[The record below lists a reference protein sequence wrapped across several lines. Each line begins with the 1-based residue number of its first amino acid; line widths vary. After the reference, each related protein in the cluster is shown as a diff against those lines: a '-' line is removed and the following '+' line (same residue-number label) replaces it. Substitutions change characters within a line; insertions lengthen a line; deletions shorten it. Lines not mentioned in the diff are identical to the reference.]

1 MIERVSTLPSSSTPT
16 LIAHRNFSF
25 FANAVQDE
33 PIETT
38 TSLSP
43 PLPQSLKKSKSIYPA
58 LIVGLSMV
66 SRGEIGFLI
75 ANIGVS
81 TSILSAEAF
90 IVTIWAILLNTI
102 LGPIAVGLMVKLL
115 GSKLT
120 DGLWVDLSTRTIA
133 N

>member
-1 MIERVSTLPSSSTPT
+1 MIERVPSSSTPT
-16 LIAHRNFSF
+16 LISHRNLSFSD
-25 FANAVQDE
+25 NAVRDE
-33 PIETT
+33 TIEIIT
-38 TSLSP
+38 SP
-43 PLPQSLKKSKSIYPA
+43 PLPVKKFRGVYPA

-81 TSILSAEAF
+81 TNILSPQAF

-120 DGLWVDLSTRTIA
+120 DGLWVD
-133 N
+133 

>member
-1 MIERVSTLPSSSTPT
+1 MEISIVERVSARPSSSTPVLIT
-16 LIAHRNFSF
+16 HRNHSFSTNIAH
-25 FANAVQDE
+25 DE

-38 TSLSP
+38 VSS
-43 PLPQSLKKSKSIYPA
+43 PLPVPLRQSKGFYPA

-81 TSILSAEAF
+81 ASILSAKAY

-102 LGPIAVGLMVKLL
+102 LGPIAVGLVVKLL
-115 GSKLT
+115 GSKLS
-120 DGLWVDLSTRTIA
+120 DGLWVD
-133 N
+133 

>member
-1 MIERVSTLPSSSTPT
+1 LSIFLSKVEISMIERAPATSSPV
-16 LIAHRNFSF
+16 LISHRNISSN
-25 FANAVQDE
+25 NAHNDT
-33 PIETT
+33 IETT
-38 TSLSP
+38 P
-43 PLPQSLKKSKSIYPA
+43 PPPPSRLPVRKSRSVYPA

-81 TSILSAEAF
+81 TSILSAKVF

-115 GSKLT
+115 GSKLS
-120 DGLWVDLSTRTIA
+120 DG
-133 N
+133 

>member
-1 MIERVSTLPSSSTPT
+1 MIERVSALPSSSTPT
-16 LIAHRNFSF
+16 LITHRNFSLS
-25 FANAVQDE
+25 ADAVQDE

-43 PLPQSLKKSKSIYPA
+43 PPPQPLKKSRSVYPA

-75 ANIGVS
+75 ANIAVS

-102 LGPIAVGLMVKLL
+102 LGPIAVGFMVKLL

-120 DGLWVDLSTRTIA
+120 DGLWVD
-133 N
+133 

>member
-1 MIERVSTLPSSSTPT
+1 MIERVPNLPSTSTPV
-16 LIAHRNFSF
+16 LIAHRNVSSSTNT
-25 FANAVQDE
+25 AHNE
-33 PIETT
+33 PAETT
-38 TSLSP
+38 TSP
-43 PLPQSLKKSKSIYPA
+43 AVPVRKSRGIYPA

-81 TSILSAEAF
+81 TSILSAKAF

-102 LGPIAVGLMVKLL
+102 LGPIAVGLMVRLL

-120 DGLWVDLSTRTIA
+120 DVLWVD
-133 N
+133 

>member
-1 MIERVSTLPSSSTPT
+1 MIERVSALPSSSTPT
-16 LIAHRNFSF
+16 LITHRNFSLS
-25 FANAVQDE
+25 ADAVQDE

-38 TSLSP
+38 TSLSSP
-43 PLPQSLKKSKSIYPA
+43 PSQPLKKSRSVYPA

-75 ANIGVS
+75 ANIAVS

-102 LGPIAVGLMVKLL
+102 LGPIAVGFMVKLL

-120 DGLWVDLSTRTIA
+120 DGLWVD
-133 N
+133 

>member
-1 MIERVSTLPSSSTPT
+1 MIEQVSALPSSSIPVLVARRSLSSSTNT
-16 LIAHRNFSF
+16 VH
-25 FANAVQDE
+25 DE

-38 TSLSP
+38 TSP
-43 PLPQSLKKSKSIYPA
+43 PSLPRKKSRGVYPA
-58 LIVGLSMV
+58 LIIGLSMV

-75 ANIGVS
+75 ANIGFS
-81 TSILSAEAF
+81 TNILSSKAF

-120 DGLWVDLSTRTIA
+120 DGLWVD
-133 N
+133 